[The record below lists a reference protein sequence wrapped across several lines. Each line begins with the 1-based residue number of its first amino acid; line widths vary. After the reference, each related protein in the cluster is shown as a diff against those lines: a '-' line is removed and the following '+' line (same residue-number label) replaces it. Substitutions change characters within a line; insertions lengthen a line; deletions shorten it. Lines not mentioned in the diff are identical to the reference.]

1 MAENNGM
8 VLSRVKSAVS
18 GDEYY
23 IGTYGDNE
31 TLVVTLQIRGGATS
45 RNFLGMFSIYFKVFL
60 IFIFINLFYDH

>member
-31 TLVVTLQIRGGATS
+31 TLVVTLQIGGGA
-45 RNFLGMFSIYFKVFL
+45 V
-60 IFIFINLFYDH
+60 